1 MSSPRG
7 GTSMFRTN
15 TNLAPSTPL
24 RFAFSIIIPTF
35 VATIPKG
42 QGFRPTLKVLEG
54 YFPLNLDFPNSQ

>member
-1 MSSPRG
+1 
-7 GTSMFRTN
+7 MFRTN